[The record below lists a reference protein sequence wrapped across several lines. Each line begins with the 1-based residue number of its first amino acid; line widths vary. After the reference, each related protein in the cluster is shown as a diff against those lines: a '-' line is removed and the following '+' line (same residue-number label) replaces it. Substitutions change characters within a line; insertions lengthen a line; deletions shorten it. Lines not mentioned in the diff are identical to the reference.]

1 MSSANVDLPP
11 APTPPRSEPALAGGK
26 KQIPDIAYSVGAIV
40 LLLVIWF
47 LVSHSSFVKPGYIPT
62 PEELGKTFVDLVRDG
77 YQGKPLYEH
86 IGISLFRTLTGFL
99 PILLIIG
106 VFYVMLIRPQQ
117 KRQRELQEM
126 ISTLK
131 TGDRVVTTGGVIG
144 TITTVKDTSLLIRS
158 ADKSILE
165 IARSAVAGIEGEEK
179 K

>member
-1 MSSANVDLPP
+1 ML
-11 APTPPRSEPALAGGK
+11 
-26 KQIPDIAYSVGAIV
+26 
-40 LLLVIWF
+40 
-47 LVSHSSFVKPGYIPT
+47 
-62 PEELGKTFVDLVRDG
+62 
-77 YQGKPLYEH
+77 
-86 IGISLFRTLTGFL
+86 SLFILFQGGWGSLTGFL

-131 TGDRVVTTGGVIG
+131 TGDRVVTTGGIIG
-144 TITTVKDTSLLIRS
+144 TITSVKDTSLLIRS